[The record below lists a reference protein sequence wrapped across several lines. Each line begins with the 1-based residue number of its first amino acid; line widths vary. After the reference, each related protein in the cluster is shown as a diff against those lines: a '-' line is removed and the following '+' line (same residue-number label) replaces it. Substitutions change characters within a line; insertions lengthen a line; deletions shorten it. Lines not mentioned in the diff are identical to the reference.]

1 MLLGLV
7 LLGVARA
14 VTVETR
20 RVVHDGQSY
29 TSRIMPAYLSAGG
42 PPLLLV
48 PPVGVGIDNLFYRR
62 FQSAWYDRGGGA
74 THAPDLLGT
83 GSASP
88 KPRCAYAPEVW
99 GAQLDAYARGVVGE
113 PCVLVVQ
120 GGLLAAALEAWRLGG
135 PETIAGVSLLSPPPL
150 SLVTDDAEEAFARRA
165 ATAPPGP
172 PTRRAPRRIS
182 RLAWAAAASPL
193 GNLFFRRLRGRR
205 GARIADFTR
214 ENLCGIPPLV
224 LGYPRILQKSLPPS
238 NRTRFPRFLD
248 RSYSL
253 PELSTTRERAPK
265 NSFRNTQVEG
275 ILNRLGFHTGENLF
289 ADPAAVD
296 REWVDQCVASAA
308 DARSRFATL
317 AYLCGTIPA
326 GGTWRDDRGG
336 VLDALTVPTQI
347 VRGDFPGASDPV
359 ARTENALRRLPN
371 PACSFVVPRA
381 RACLP
386 YEQPEKTAAAVRAFV
401 AELPGADPRVTT
413 L

>member
-1 MLLGLV
+1 MNRRTMLLGLV

-62 FQSAWYDRGGGA
+62 FQTAWYDRGGGA

-150 SLVTDDAEEAFARRA
+150 SFVTDDAEKAFARRA

-214 ENLCGIPPLV
+214 ENL
-224 LGYPRILQKSLPPS
+224 
-238 NRTRFPRFLD
+238 
-248 RSYSL
+248 
-253 PELSTTRERAPK
+253 
-265 NSFRNTQVEG
+265 
-275 ILNRLGFHTGENLF
+275 F

-317 AYLCGTIPA
+317 AYLCSTIPA

-359 ARTENALRRLPN
+359 ARTESALRRLPN
-371 PACSFVVPRA
+371 PACSFVVPCA